1 MTTHLEFTGEPFD
14 ALALDT
20 TDAAPAAEP
29 FTTQPP
35 PPAPRPTEPPA
46 APVPATAFVP
56 SAAPVLPPA
65 GTVPVPARTVPVP
78 ADAPAVAA
86 TGTRTPGVGASV
98 RELRISVARAHEAA
112 LRANAALTRRLLLA
126 GPQNHNQS
134 TGTTAGYTTAATQA
148 AFGGP
153 AGGRA
158 ASVPASVLAELTF
171 KPLART
177 TVTALDQA
185 ALARL
190 GRGDAAGVFG
200 PAYEPGEKA
209 APVATD
215 HGFLLSVA
223 GLSAR
228 GGAHGRG
235 GLTART
241 VPLGAGDRESAAR
254 AVVAAATEAA
264 QVAALSLGLH
274 LCLADATLS
283 DRCPGLPEAAPWTDV
298 AAVTGPVELRLDLT
312 EVDLVPRPHLT
323 ADAEVFAGGARIGSV
338 RGIGVAV
345 VERPGASVG
354 PDAGGVVPGWLGRL
368 GAYGEP
374 VLLSEFHLAHCC
386 RGDQGLAFG
395 PEFTRYS
402 GRKATRPPDGGLL
415 LVDRMMELDG
425 ERGVLDRGSYR
436 TEYDSH
442 ADSWYYLDNANASM
456 PNCVYMETSL
466 QSALLLGYYVGP
478 TLAMPDDNISLRNL
492 GGTATVLREVDL
504 RDKTITEQASLLSTS
519 LVPGSSLQSFSYTQS
534 VDGEPYYEGE
544 TLFGYFSETAM
555 ANQTGLDAG
564 RYVPS
569 WLESTSD
576 AGSPPARRT
585 IDVAGRRADPSAR
598 LVSRGR
604 FALLDDLVVVDGG
617 GKFGLGYLW
626 ASRAIDPS
634 DWVFARHFRYDPV
647 IPGSFGVE
655 AVIQAMQEWLLDGG
669 LGDGLVSPSFIL
681 PVGVP
686 FTWKYRGQF
695 LPTDGSFTL
704 EIHIK
709 SLQRR
714 RGRVRVIAEASMWKP
729 GLRIYHMSGVAT
741 ELREEGAPAWTD

>member
-20 TDAAPAAEP
+20 PEALDPGPLDPEALDPGALAAPA
-29 FTTQPP
+29 
-35 PPAPRPTEPPA
+35 PAPPGPPLGPAVPGPA
-46 APVPATAFVP
+46 AVTTAGP
-56 SAAPVLPPA
+56 
-65 GTVPVPARTVPVP
+65 
-78 ADAPAVAA
+78 
-86 TGTRTPGVGASV
+86 RTPGLGASM
-98 RELRISVARAHEAA
+98 RELRISVARAHDAA
-112 LRANAALTRRLLLA
+112 LRANAALTRRLLLTA
-126 GPQNHNQS
+126 LQDQPQS
-134 TGTTAGYTTAATQA
+134 ARTTAGYSPAA
-148 AFGGP
+148 AFAAPGGP
-153 AGGRA
+153 AA
-158 ASVPASVLAELTF
+158 ALVPVPASVLAEGRF

-185 ALARL
+185 ALERL
-190 GRGDAAGVFG
+190 GRGDVAGVFG
-200 PAYEPGEKA
+200 PAYEPGETA
-209 APVATD
+209 EPVRTD
-215 HGFLLSVA
+215 HGFLLAVA
-223 GLSAR
+223 DLGPR
-228 GGAHGRG
+228 GGARGHGR
-235 GLTART
+235 LTART
-241 VPLGAGDRESAAR
+241 VPLGAGTPEEAAR

-274 LCLADATLS
+274 LCLADAALS
-283 DRCPGLPEAAPWTDV
+283 ARCPGLPDDGAWTDV
-298 AAVTGPVELRLDLT
+298 ATAAGPVELRLDVT
-312 EVDLVPRPHLT
+312 AVDLVPRPHLT
-323 ADAEVFAGGARIGSV
+323 ADAEVFSAGARIGSV
-338 RGIGVAV
+338 RGILVAV
-345 VERPGASVG
+345 VERPGVPVG
-354 PDAGGVVPGWLGRL
+354 PEAGGVVPRWLGRL
-368 GAYGEP
+368 GAYGER

-395 PEFTRYS
+395 PEFAQYS
-402 GRKATRPPDGGLL
+402 AQKATRPPDGGLL

-425 ERGVLDRGSYR
+425 ERGVLDRGHYR

-442 ADSWYYLDNANASM
+442 ADSWYYFDSANASM

-466 QSALLLGYYVGP
+466 QSALLLGYYLGP
-478 TLAMPDDNISLRNL
+478 TLAMPDESISLRNL

-519 LVPGSSLQSFSYTQS
+519 LVPGSSLQSFSYVQS

-544 TLFGYFSETAM
+544 TLFGYFSDVAM

-569 WLESTSD
+569 WLESAAES
-576 AGSPPARRT
+576 AAAEGSPGPARRT
-585 IDVAGRRADPSAR
+585 VNVAGRRADPAAR

-604 FALLDDLVVVDGG
+604 FALLDDVVVVDGG

-669 LGDGLVSPSFIL
+669 LGEGLDSPSFVL
-681 PVGVP
+681 PAGVP

-704 EIHIK
+704 EVHIK

-714 RGRVRVIAEASMWKP
+714 RGRVRVIGEASMWKP

-741 ELREEGAPAWTD
+741 ELREEGAPPWTD

>member
-14 ALALDT
+14 ALALD
-20 TDAAPAAEP
+20 
-29 FTTQPP
+29 
-35 PPAPRPTEPPA
+35 PPAP
-46 APVPATAFVP
+46 AP
-56 SAAPVLPPA
+56 SPV
-65 GTVPVPARTVPVP
+65 R
-78 ADAPAVAA
+78 
-86 TGTRTPGVGASV
+86 ASV

-112 LRANAALTRRLLLA
+112 LRANAALTRRLFLA
-126 GPQNHNQS
+126 EPQDQQPS
-134 TGTTAGYTTAATQA
+134 ARTTAGYSPTAPHPAP
-148 AFGGP
+148 GGP
-153 AGGRA
+153 AGTGVP
-158 ASVPASVLAELTF
+158 VPASVLAEGRF

-177 TVTALDQA
+177 TVSALDAA
-185 ALARL
+185 ALERL
-190 GRGDAAGVFG
+190 GRGDVAGVFG
-200 PAYEPGEKA
+200 PSYAAGEEA
-209 APVATD
+209 ESVRTN

-223 GLSAR
+223 DLDPR
-228 GGAHGRG
+228 GGERGRG
-235 GLTART
+235 RLTART
-241 VPLGAGDRESAAR
+241 GTLGAGDRESAAR

-283 DRCPGLPEAAPWTDV
+283 ARCPGLPDAGPRTDV
-298 AAVTGPVELRLDLT
+298 AAAGPVELRLDVT
-312 EVDLVPRPHLT
+312 AVDLVPRPHLT
-323 ADAEVFAGGARIGSV
+323 ADAEVFADGARVGAV
-338 RGIGVAV
+338 RGILVAV
-345 VERPGASVG
+345 VERPGVPVG
-354 PDAGGVVPGWLGRL
+354 PQAGGIVPRWIGRL
-368 GAYGEP
+368 GAYGER

-395 PEFTRYS
+395 PEFADYS

-442 ADSWYYLDNANASM
+442 ADSWYYSDSANASM

-466 QSALLLGYYVGP
+466 QSALLLGYYLGP
-478 TLAMPDDNISLRNL
+478 TLAMPDENISLRNL

-504 RDKTITEQASLLSTS
+504 RDKTITEHASLLSTS
-519 LVPGSSLQSFSYTQS
+519 LVPGSSLQSFSYVQS

-544 TLFGYFSETAM
+544 TLFGYFSDVAM

-569 WLESTSD
+569 WLESAAE
-576 AGSPPARRT
+576 AGSASGTAPARRV
-585 IDVAGRRADPSAR
+585 IDVAARRADPAAR
-598 LVSRGR
+598 LVARGR
-604 FALLDDLVVVDGG
+604 FALLDDVVVVDGG

-669 LGDGLVSPSFIL
+669 LGEGLTSPSFVL
-681 PVGVP
+681 PAGVP

-704 EIHIK
+704 EVHIK
-709 SLQRR
+709 SIQRR

-729 GLRIYHMSGVAT
+729 GLRIYHMTGVAT